1 MWELDKKGSNK
12 FHNIS
17 DSVTLYKKFYKKS
30 DLYYRTGFKL
40 SINITFE
47 TLTAKKV
54 ENRTIIHTE
63 KIMINKSLYQKWR
76 ISIF

>member
-1 MWELDKKGSNK
+1 MWEWDKKGSNK
-12 FHNIS
+12 FHIS
-17 DSVTLYKKFYKKS
+17 DSVTFCKKFYKKS

-40 SINITFE
+40 SIKITFE
-47 TLTAKKV
+47 MLTAKKV

-63 KIMINKSLYQKWR
+63 IIMINKSLYQKWT